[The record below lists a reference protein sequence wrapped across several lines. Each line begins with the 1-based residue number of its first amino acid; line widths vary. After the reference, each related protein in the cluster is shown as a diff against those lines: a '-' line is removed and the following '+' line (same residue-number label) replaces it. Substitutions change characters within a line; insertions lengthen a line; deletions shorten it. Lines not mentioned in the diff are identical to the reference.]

1 MKLDRPGGIARS
13 THERESATRLPMA
26 RERKSLSRPPLAPF
40 MGMRVW
46 KPAVP
51 AVAIARAV
59 MFNDMP
65 FVPAPYCDFKYATSW
80 SICSGLRW
88 AKGGIAAA

>member
-1 MKLDRPGGIARS
+1 
-13 THERESATRLPMA
+13 
-26 RERKSLSRPPLAPF
+26 